1 MQKTFECIPLL
12 KELMYNNSIKLNVT
26 NISINI
32 FKLELLKFKSNK
44 KNLFENARNII
55 EKLKSV
61 QGRNTLKIK
70 DKI

>member
-1 MQKTFECIPLL
+1 MQKTFECIPPL
-12 KELMYNNSIKLNVT
+12 KELMYNNSIKFNVT

-55 EKLKSV
+55 EKLKFV